1 MVVESRNVD
10 VSDRT
15 DTKLYTILTQTLIP
29 INQHRKILL
38 YALVP

>member
-15 DTKLYTILTQTLIP
+15 DTKLYTILTQTQIP